1 MTTYLQR
8 YLLRPL
14 LWLLASVL
22 VGLIRIMGR
31 ARIQKISRYAATG
44 PIIARLTRLL
54 LAKKNHYLD
63 NNLQRLLP
71 DASVAQRQHIRHCYY
86 ANMLLTATESLT
98 MDGNER
104 QRTQIEGLQHV
115 QRAKDQ
121 GQGILWVS
129 GHINNWE
136 MNRRIIE
143 QLGFPAWE
151 LYRDFADT
159 RFDYLSFNRRFRVGP
174 RMISTNRTGELI
186 QHLKNG
192 DNAHILIDIK
202 VKKGRNGQQID
213 FAGQPAWTSTFA
225 AEMAL
230 RHHMALIPTY
240 TLRTNDG
247 QYRQVFEPSLTPT
260 QAVADDQLPAQ
271 ARQITERINQS
282 LANQL
287 KQDPASWLLWD
298 TNRWGP

>member
-1 MTTYLQR
+1 MKPHLQR

-14 LWLLASVL
+14 LWLLGSLL
-22 VGLIRIMGR
+22 VGLIRATGQT
-31 ARIQKISRYAATG
+31 RIQRISHYSVTG

-63 NNLQRLLP
+63 DNLQRVFP
-71 DASVAQRQHIRHCYY
+71 DASVEQRQHIRQRYY
-86 ANMLLTATESLT
+86 ANLLLTATESLT

-104 QRTQIEGLQHV
+104 QRSQIDGLENLQHARDR
-115 QRAKDQ
+115 Q
-121 GQGILWVS
+121 QGILFVS

-159 RFDYLSFNRRFRVGP
+159 RFDYLTFNRRFRAGP
-174 RMISTNRTGELI
+174 KMISTARISELI
-186 QHLKNG
+186 GHLSNG

-202 VKKGRNGQQID
+202 VKKGRNGQQLD

-230 RHHMALIPTY
+230 RHNLALIPTY
-240 TLRTNDG
+240 TQREANG
-247 QYRQVFEPSLTPT
+247 HYRQIFEASLTSEHPT
-260 QAVADDQLPAQ
+260 ANDHIQASACQL
-271 ARQITERINQS
+271 TERINQS
-282 LANQL
+282 LSNQL
-287 KQDPASWLLWD
+287 KQNPASWLLWD